1 MGYSK
6 CLQHVRE
13 PKKKSDSIFFNHPA
27 GNRRTLL
34 LQISERTCPNSI
46 NLYFCVPPNHSTWFK
61 LKCPSFL
68 EMFSIFYP
76 LLSAAR
82 PVIFW
87 ILVFALPKPRL

>member
-13 PKKKSDSIFFNHPA
+13 PKKKSDSIFLNHPA

-46 NLYFCVPPNHSTWFK
+46 NLY
-61 LKCPSFL
+61 LCPTKPLYWVQAEMSF
-68 EMFSIFYP
+68 
-76 LLSAAR
+76 
-82 PVIFW
+82 
-87 ILVFALPKPRL
+87 ILRDV